1 MQESRRW
8 DGPVLDNHFHLNRNG
23 RYLDAARDFKN
34 AGGTDIVLVHCPDF
48 SAPPTEKQGHIET
61 YSNTVEMAEEV
72 RRKVGLGVRVVLG
85 PHPAAFAHQFA
96 AWMDESGEKGA
107 EKAVENYR
115 DSIDAA
121 LEFVHEGK
129 AHAVGEVGRP
139 HWPVD
144 DTVWELSNTLLLETM
159 SLAKKEGITL
169 QLHVE
174 GELESTYRD
183 LSVMAEKAGL
193 SPRRLVRHYAPATIS
208 KDVTQGLTPSVL
220 IGKGAISE
228 LMQSVESCSH
238 GFFLETDYMDDVR
251 RPGAVLGPKT
261 VPKRTHQ
268 LLEAG
273 LDEEYLWKAHRDLG
287 EELYGPSIR

>member
-1 MQESRRW
+1 
-8 DGPVLDNHFHLNRNG
+8 
-23 RYLDAARDFKN
+23 
-34 AGGTDIVLVHCPDF
+34 
-48 SAPPTEKQGHIET
+48 
-61 YSNTVEMAEEV
+61 
-72 RRKVGLGVRVVLG
+72 
-85 PHPAAFAHQFA
+85 
-96 AWMDESGEKGA
+96 
-107 EKAVENYR
+107 
-115 DSIDAA
+115 
-121 LEFVHEGK
+121 
-129 AHAVGEVGRP
+129 
-139 HWPVD
+139 
-144 DTVWELSNTLLLETM
+144 M

-208 KDVTQGLTPSVL
+208 KDVTQGLTPSVF

-287 EELYGPSIR
+287 EELYGQSIR